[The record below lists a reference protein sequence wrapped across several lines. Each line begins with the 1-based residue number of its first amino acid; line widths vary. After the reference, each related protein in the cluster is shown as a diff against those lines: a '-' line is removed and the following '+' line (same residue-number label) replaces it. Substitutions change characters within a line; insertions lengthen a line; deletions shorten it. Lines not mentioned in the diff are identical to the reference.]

1 MTRFAPAFDAIGN
14 WVYLEIVELLPDPV
28 EPIQIIQDGISLTLS
43 SSSSSLLLSIGG
55 KAKYLIGLVLHPIPN
70 NYLVTKLWFHE
81 IFVVINYYAVKFC
94 YFTKLLVSTATL
106 IVNLFAHSS
115 FTKIVWNSQLG
126 IIWPYIFRL

>member
-43 SSSSSLLLSIGG
+43 SSSSSLILSIGE
-55 KAKYLIGLVLHPIPN
+55 KAK
-70 NYLVTKLWFHE
+70 VTKLWFHE

-126 IIWPYIFRL
+126 IIWPYIPPIKAVSILQWTGYIF